1 MKGIGFLRK
10 LQSILARTSLLTIY
24 KLFIR
29 PHLDCGDVVY
39 DQPSNDV
46 FSNKHR
52 TVQYNAALAITG
64 AIKGTPREKLYSRIR
79 VRISSTKKMDEIPL
93 LILQSCFN

>member
-1 MKGIGFLRK
+1 MKRIGLPGK
-10 LQSILARTSLLTIY
+10 LQAILARTFLLTIY

-46 FSNKHR
+46 FSNKHK
-52 TVQYNAALAITG
+52 TVQYNAALAIAG
-64 AIKGTPREKLYSRIR
+64 AIKGTTVFK
-79 VRISSTKKMDEIPL
+79 
-93 LILQSCFN
+93 N